1 MLKYFLIV
9 LVILLV
15 VALVGCASQPAVLK
29 STKTYSITKDI
40 HSLDVEINAA
50 DFVIVEGDT
59 FSVESNLKKLSVSEE
74 EGVLKIVEKTRFARN
89 YNGASLKLCI
99 PEGMTFE
106 NANIKTGASKL
117 TSESFSAKTLEL
129 KTGAG
134 RVEFYRLVASENA
147 NIKGG
152 AGEIGIKDGSLN
164 NLTLDLGVGELNMK
178 AQLIG
183 ESDLKFGVGESDI
196 TLLGNRADYSFD
208 IKNGVGN
215 ITVDG
220 ENSAFLANST
230 KGESLVKIKG
240 GVGSTNI
247 TFQEK

>member
-9 LVILLV
+9 LAVILV
-15 VALVGCASQPAVLK
+15 VAMVGCVSQPAVLDCM
-29 STKTYSITKDI
+29 KTYSITKDI
-40 HSLDVEINAA
+40 HSINVEINAA
-50 DFVIVEGDT
+50 DFVIVQGDN
-59 FSVESNLKKLSVSEE
+59 FSVESNLKNLSVTEE
-74 EGVLKIVEKTRFARN
+74 DGVLKIVDKTRFARN

-99 PEGMTFE
+99 PEGMTFD

-117 TSESFSAKTLEL
+117 TSESFLVKTLEL

-134 RVEFYRLVASENA
+134 RVEFERLEASENA
-147 NIKGG
+147 SIKGG
-152 AGEIGIKDGSLN
+152 AGEISIKDGSLN

-178 AQLIG
+178 AQLKG

-220 ENSAFLANST
+220 ENSAFFANST
-230 KGESLVKIKG
+230 NGESLVKIKG

-247 TFQEK
+247 TFQE

>member
-9 LVILLV
+9 LVVVLV
-15 VALVGCASQPAVLK
+15 VAMVGCVSQPAVLD

-40 HSLDVEINAA
+40 HSLNVEINAA
-50 DFVIVEGDT
+50 DFVIVQGDN
-59 FSVESNLKKLSVSEE
+59 FYVESNLKNLSVTEE
-74 EGVLKIVEKTRFARN
+74 DGVLKIVEKTRFARN

-99 PEGMTFE
+99 PEGMTFD

-117 TSESFSAKTLEL
+117 TSESFLVKTLEL

-134 RVEFYRLVASENA
+134 RVEFERLEASENA

-152 AGEIGIKDGSLN
+152 AGEISIKDGSLN
-164 NLTLDLGVGELNMK
+164 NLTLDLGVGELKMK
-178 AQLIG
+178 AQLKG

-196 TLLGNRADYSFD
+196 TLLGNIADYSFD

-220 ENSAFLANST
+220 ENSAFFANSAN
-230 KGESLVKIKG
+230 GESLVKIKG

-247 TFQEK
+247 TFQE

>member
-9 LVILLV
+9 LVVLSL
-15 VALVGCASQPAVLK
+15 VALVGCASQPAVLG
-29 STKTYSITKDI
+29 STKTYNITKDI
-40 HSLDVEINAA
+40 HSLVVQINAA
-50 DFVIVEGDT
+50 DFVIVEGDK
-59 FSVESNLKKLSVSEE
+59 FYVESNLKNLSVSEE
-74 EGVLKIVEKTRFARN
+74 EGVLRIVEKTRFARN
-89 YNGASLKLCI
+89 YNGASLELCI

-106 NANIKTGASKL
+106 NARIKTGASKL
-117 TSESFSAKTLEL
+117 TSESFAANTLEL

-134 RVEFYRLVASENA
+134 RVEFECLVASENA
-147 NIKGG
+147 SVKGG
-152 AGEIGIKDGSLN
+152 AGEISIKDGSLN

-183 ESDLKFGVGESDI
+183 ESNLKFGVGESDI

-208 IKNGVGN
+208 IKSGVGN

-220 ENSAFLANST
+220 ENSAFFANSL
-230 KGESLVKIKG
+230 KGECLVKIKG

-247 TFQEK
+247 TFQE

>member
-1 MLKYFLIV
+1 M
-9 LVILLV
+9 
-15 VALVGCASQPAVLK
+15 
-29 STKTYSITKDI
+29 
-40 HSLDVEINAA
+40 
-50 DFVIVEGDT
+50 
-59 FSVESNLKKLSVSEE
+59 
-74 EGVLKIVEKTRFARN
+74 EKTRFARN
-89 YNGASLKLCI
+89 YNGASLRLCI
-99 PEGMTFE
+99 PEGMTFD

-117 TSESFSAKTLEL
+117 TSESFLVKTLEL

-134 RVEFYRLVASENA
+134 RVEFERLEASENA

-152 AGEIGIKDGSLN
+152 AGEISIKDGSLN

-178 AQLIG
+178 AQLKG

-220 ENSAFLANST
+220 ENSAFFANST
-230 KGESLVKIKG
+230 KGESRVKIKG

-247 TFQEK
+247 TFQE

>member
-1 MLKYFLIV
+1 MLKYFLIALVV
-9 LVILLV
+9 LSL
-15 VALVGCASQPAVLK
+15 VALVGCASKPAVLG
-29 STKTYSITKDI
+29 STKTYNITKEI
-40 HSLDVEINAA
+40 HSLVVEINAA
-50 DFVIVEGDT
+50 DFVIEQGEK
-59 FSVESNLKKLSVSEE
+59 FSVESNLKNLSVSEE
-74 EGVLKIVEKTRFARN
+74 DGVLKIMEKTRFARN
-89 YNGASLKLCI
+89 YNGAFLKLCI
-99 PEGMTFE
+99 PEGMTFK

-117 TSESFSAKTLEL
+117 TSESFWANTLEL

-134 RVEFYRLVASENA
+134 RVEFERLEASEKA

-152 AGEIGIKDGSLN
+152 AGKISIKDGNLN

-183 ESDLKFGVGESDI
+183 ESNLKFGVGESDI

-220 ENSAFLANST
+220 ENSSYFANGT

-247 TFQEK
+247 TFHE